1 MLIAMLKHYI
11 VIALRNF
18 IKYKLQSIVSI
29 VGLAI
34 GLVCFAYGINW
45 LKYETSYDGF
55 YPQSKQI
62 YMLYGVDKKTGKKT
76 EQLPLILAE
85 RLKRDYPEIIETTQI
100 YGKYSSDFTYN
111 GKRILNPDETFI
123 DRKFFSFFPQKVVCG
138 RQDNILQ
145 AINDIAIT
153 RSYAIKL
160 FGTPEKALDKVIS
173 SGYEPNLKI
182 VSVLEDM
189 PDNSMFTGEAFELDR
204 NTRRDSQD
212 VPEANQWMYLN
223 VKIYLL
229 LDKNTNIKAF
239 EQKITDY
246 TSVHKH
252 NETIFLKLIP
262 ITDVRHTFGS
272 ELSFNLTYIRTF
284 AITGFLLLLCVF
296 FNFINLQT
304 NRTYIR
310 VREMKLRSA
319 IGAGKKEMIY
329 QLLLEYSL
337 MIFIAIL
344 LAWSLM
350 EVTSP
355 LFRHVFR
362 TAIGNKELYADMIK
376 ISLFSWAITLLISL
390 PLALRFIRT
399 SQLLVSGG
407 ARPHQ
412 KSQFRKIA
420 MTAQLGI
427 CVFFLMCAF
436 ILLKQTSLMKN
447 KNLGFEKEGLIQI
460 TMLNSD
466 RDNVAREIN
475 SLPIVKE
482 LVLASFFSIMHDPYS
497 LTMKEVEW
505 EGKSPDTKVNFHVLE
520 VGKNFLSAFQIPLL
534 KGRELDEAD
543 LVKGTRRLMSSK
555 ALINE
560 EAARIM
566 GYTDPIGKKLG
577 FWNNQQQDV
586 EVVGIVKDFQSTSL
600 RNPIQPIIIV
610 LTPSQWNSYFYYVKV
625 NPGDERK
632 AIKAIRNAY
641 KKHALPYD
649 QQPEITTVEDILK
662 ELSRSEDASLQLF
675 SLLAILCTLI
685 SIFGLYSI
693 SSSNIAQRRKEVAVR
708 KVMGATSRTI
718 IRMFIREY
726 LSIAVIAN
734 LTALPLAWLFMHG
747 WLEQYPYRINI
758 QAWMY
763 ISIFLF
769 TIVLIISTVLYQ
781 TLKASETNPAEVIKS
796 E

>member
-1 MLIAMLKHYI
+1 MLKHYFI
-11 VIALRNF
+11 IAIRNF
-18 IKYKLQSIVSI
+18 FKYKLQPVISIA
-29 VGLAI
+29 GLAI

-55 YPQSKQI
+55 YPRSKQI
-62 YMLYGVDKKTGKKT
+62 YMLYGVDKQTGKKT
-76 EQLPLILAE
+76 EQLPLILAR
-85 RLKRDYPEIIETTQI
+85 RLKQDFPEVIETTQI
-100 YGKYSSDFTYN
+100 YGKYASDFSYN
-111 GKRILNPDETFI
+111 EKRVPNPDEVFI
-123 DRKFFSFFPQKVVCG
+123 DENFFSFFPQKVICG

-145 AINDIAIT
+145 SLNDIAIT
-153 RSYAIKL
+153 RSFAVKL
-160 FGTPEKALDKVIS
+160 FGTPEEAFNKVLS
-173 SGYEPNLKI
+173 SGYEKSLRI
-182 VSVLEDM
+182 VSVLEDT
-189 PDNSMFTGEAFELDR
+189 PDNSMFAGEAFELDR
-204 NTRRDSQD
+204 HARKAEQEI
-212 VPEANQWMYLN
+212 PEANQWMYLN
-223 VKIYLL
+223 TKIYLL
-229 LDKNTNIKAF
+229 LDKNTHIDAF
-239 EQKITDY
+239 EKKITDY
-246 TSVHKH
+246 TSTHKY

-262 ITDVRHTFGS
+262 ITDVRHTFGT

-296 FNFINLQT
+296 FNFINLQI

-310 VREMKLRSA
+310 IREMKLRSA
-319 IGAGKKEMIY
+319 IGAGKKDMICL
-329 QLLLEYSL
+329 LLLEYSL
-337 MIFIAIL
+337 MIFIATL

-355 LFRHVFR
+355 LFRHVFH
-362 TAIGNKELYADMIK
+362 TAIGNKDLYADMIK
-376 ISLFSWAITLLISL
+376 ISLFSWIITILISL
-390 PLALRFIRT
+390 PLSLRFIRT

-407 ARPHQ
+407 VAPHR
-412 KSQFRKIA
+412 KSWFRKIA
-420 MTAQLGI
+420 MTVQLGI

-460 TMLNSD
+460 TMLNDD
-466 RDNVAREIN
+466 RDGTAHEIA

-482 LVLASFFSIMHDPYS
+482 LVIASFFSIMHEPFS
-497 LTMKEVEW
+497 LTEVEW
-505 EGKSPDTKVNFHVLE
+505 EGKGPNTKVNFHILE
-520 VGKNFLSAFQIPLL
+520 VSKNFLSTFQIPLL
-534 KGRELDEAD
+534 KGRELEDTD

-566 GYTDPIGKKLG
+566 GYTDPIGKKLS

-586 EVVGIVKDFQSTSL
+586 EIVGLVKDFQSTSL
-600 RNPIQPIIIV
+600 RNPILPVIII
-610 LTPSQWNSYFYYVKV
+610 LNPSQWKSYFYYAKV
-625 NPGDERK
+625 NPGNEEN

-641 KKHALPYD
+641 KKHAFPHD
-649 QQPEITTVEDILK
+649 QQPEITTVNDVLK

-693 SSSNIAQRRKEVAVR
+693 SSGNIAQRRKEVAVR

-718 IRMFIREY
+718 ISMFVREY
-726 LSIAVIAN
+726 LSIALIAN
-734 LTALPLAWLFMHG
+734 LVALPLAWLFMHG
-747 WLEQYPYRINI
+747 WLEQYPYRISI
-758 QAWMY
+758 HLWMY
-763 ISIFLF
+763 I
-769 TIVLIISTVLYQ
+769 TILLLTIILIISTVLYQ

>member
-45 LKYETSYDGF
+45 LKYETSYNGF

-62 YMLYGVDKKTGKKT
+62 YMVYGVDKQTGKKS
-76 EQLPLILAE
+76 EHLPLILAR
-85 RLKRDYPEIIETTQI
+85 RLKQDFPEIKETTQI
-100 YGKYSSDFTYN
+100 YGLFGSDFYYN
-111 GKRILNPDETFI
+111 GERLSEPEEVFI
-123 DRKFFSFFPQKVVCG
+123 DEYFFSFFPRKVICG
-138 RQDNILQ
+138 RQDKILQ
-145 AINDIAIT
+145 SLNEIAVT
-153 RSYAIKL
+153 RSLAVKL
-160 FGTPEKALDKVIS
+160 FGSPENALDKILS
-173 SGYEPNLKI
+173 NGYRESLRI
-182 VSVLEDM
+182 VSVLEDT
-189 PDNSMFTGEAFELDR
+189 PNNSLLKGDIFELDYFDR
-204 NTRRDSQD
+204 EGERSRS
-212 VPEANQWMYLN
+212 EEEQWSYMN
-223 VKIYLL
+223 VKVYLL
-229 LDKNTNIKAF
+229 LDKNTHIDKF
-239 EQKITDY
+239 EKKITDY
-246 TSVHKH
+246 TTVHKY
-252 NETIFLKLIP
+252 NETISLKLLP
-262 ITDVRHTFGS
+262 VTDIRHTFGS

-284 AITGFLLLLCVF
+284 AITGLLLLLCVF
-296 FNFINLQT
+296 FNFINLQI

-310 VREMKLRSA
+310 MREMKLRSA
-319 IGAGKKEMIY
+319 IGAGKQDMLC

-337 MIFIAIL
+337 LIFIAIL

-350 EVTSP
+350 EITSP
-355 LFRHVFR
+355 LFRLVFD
-362 TAIGNKELYADMIK
+362 TSIEGKELYADMIK
-376 ISLFSWAITLLISL
+376 IALLSWLSTLCISL
-390 PLALRFIRT
+390 PLSFRFIRT

-407 ARPHQ
+407 VAPHQ
-412 KSQFRKIA
+412 KGWFRKIA
-420 MTAQLGI
+420 MTIQLGI
-427 CVFFLMCAF
+427 CVFFLMSAF
-436 ILLKQTSLMKN
+436 ILIRQTTLMGN
-447 KNLGFEKEGLIQI
+447 KDLGFEKEGLIQI
-460 TMLNSD
+460 TMLNDD
-466 RDNVAREIN
+466 REGTAREIA

-482 LVLASFFSIMHDPYS
+482 LVLAKFFSIVHEPFTQND
-497 LTMKEVEW
+497 VEW
-505 EGKSPDTKVNFHVLE
+505 EGKSPNAKADFQILE
-520 VGKNFLSAFQIPLL
+520 VSKNFLHAFRIPLL
-534 KGRELDEAD
+534 KGRLLEDTD
-543 LVKGTRRLMSSK
+543 LVKGNRRLMSSK

-566 GYTDPIGKKLG
+566 GYTDPIGKKLS

-586 EVVGIVKDFQSTSL
+586 EIVGVVKDFQSASL
-600 RNPIQPIIIV
+600 RKPILPVIII
-610 LTPSQWNSYFYYVKV
+610 LHPAPWSSYCYYVKV
-625 NPGDERK
+625 NPGDEK
-632 AIKAIRNAY
+632 NAIKAIRSAY
-641 KKHALPYD
+641 KKHAFSYD
-649 QQPEITTVEDILK
+649 KQPEITTVKDVLK
-662 ELSRSEDASLQLF
+662 DLSRSEDASLQLF

-726 LSIAVIAN
+726 LSIAIIAN

-763 ISIFLF
+763 ITILLF
-769 TIVLIISTVLYQ
+769 TIILIISTVLYQ